1 MDQLFQFGT
10 DPWGREIII
19 RLAWGLLTLS
29 FWAGI
34 GFVVFHAVY
43 AVVWKPRVE
52 PGEGEKAAPAAAEA
66 HADIPEK
73 IVRHTGPARMFHWV
87 MAASMLALL
96 VTGFFPIVGLEFSW
110 LTIHWVSGLI
120 LILCILYHIVH
131 ASFFLDFWSI
141 WILPQD
147 LKEAVRRTQ
156 RQLGATVDIDKH
168 GKYPLDHKL
177 YHLAVSIF
185 GLVVSVSGLLMML
198 RIDNPILSRNDFL
211 FEGAAMGNDAAW
223 GVVYVLHGL
232 SAVLFVML
240 TITHI
245 YFAVRPEKLWITKS
259 MVFGTVTR
267 DDYLAHHSPK
277 RWDVTPPKPP
287 AKPPAPAPAAPAA
300 SAPPSASPPPPASP
314 PSPAAPAASASPPA
328 SPPPS
333 SAPAAS
339 AAPPA
344 SPPSPAAPP
353 STGEPASS
361 SS

>member
-1 MDQLFQFGT
+1 MEWLFDYGT
-10 DPWGREIII
+10 DPWGRNIII

-34 GFVVFHAVY
+34 GFVAFHAAY

-52 PGEGEKAAPAAAEA
+52 PDEPAAPAADPA
-66 HADIPEK
+66 IPEK

-87 MAASMLALL
+87 MAATMIALL

-120 LILCILYHIVH
+120 LILCIVYHIVH

-141 WILPQD
+141 WILPRD
-147 LKEAVRRTQ
+147 LKEAVRRTR
-156 RQLGATVDIDKH
+156 RQLGATVDVDKH

-185 GLVVSVSGLLMML
+185 GLVVSASGLLMML
-198 RIDNPILSRNDFL
+198 RIENPIVPMNEVF
-211 FEGAAMGNDAAW
+211 FENAAMGNEQAW
-223 GVVYVLHGL
+223 GIVYALHGF

-259 MVFGTVTR
+259 MIFGTVTR
-267 DDYLAHHSPK
+267 DDYLAHHDPK
-277 RWDVTPPKPP
+277 RWDVTPPKPK
-287 AKPPAPAPAAPAA
+287 AKPPAPAPAAPRKA
-300 SAPPSASPPPPASP
+300 SQPAS
-314 PSPAAPAASASPPA
+314 
-328 SPPPS
+328 
-333 SAPAAS
+333 
-339 AAPPA
+339 
-344 SPPSPAAPP
+344 
-353 STGEPASS
+353 
-361 SS
+361 

>member
-1 MDQLFQFGT
+1 MDWLFDFGT

-43 AVVWKPRVE
+43 AVAWKPRVE
-52 PGEGEKAAPAAAEA
+52 PEEGEAAAGAEA
-66 HADIPEK
+66 HPDIPEK

-96 VTGFFPIVGLEFSW
+96 VTGFLPIVGLEFSW

-156 RQLGATVDIDKH
+156 RQLGATVAIDKH

-198 RIDNPILSRNDFL
+198 KIDNPILQREEVL
-211 FEGAAMGNDAAW
+211 FPAETPGVQAGLFAGAAMGNDAAW
-223 GVVYVLHGL
+223 GIVYSLHGF

-259 MVFGTVTR
+259 MIFGTVSR

-277 RWDVTPPKPP
+277 RWDVTPPKPK

-300 SAPPSASPPPPASP
+300 SAPP
-314 PSPAAPAASASPPA
+314 PAAPPSA
-328 SPPPS
+328 PPS
-333 SAPAAS
+333 T
-339 AAPPA
+339 
-344 SPPSPAAPP
+344 PP

-361 SS
+361 TS